1 MFIAIL
7 LIFISFFL
15 QHKIE
20 TIPMEITY
28 NGIDENTAKYI
39 FGCGNRKSIFIKKR
53 DSNNRKS
60 KNDKSIKYI
69 NIKQQKNNILN
80 NNITSRLKSIKEEI
94 NSINKLEVDQNEK
107 KLNCCKIR
115 FDDNKTTISGVI
127 DYNRDD
133 LKTKEVNN
141 NSDTDITYSKLKNLH
156 HSIKLSSN
164 NVHLIIPILKING
177 IRLTS
182 SKINS
187 KMSFKAS
194 DLFQKQQLQN
204 EINTI
209 DSKLFFSTELYIHVK
224 EYPRQ
229 RETDLSIPK
238 TISSQ
243 NKLYGLLFQNQILSE
258 IYINN
263 INKSVNRNEHRS
275 ILISNN
281 YNNDLFPKITARTR
295 LQLFRYIDMLIENNC
310 NSELFLE
317 FGVFKY
323 ALHNTHLETI
333 KIELSKELILNNE
346 SITDIFIKHQMHD
359 QLKTTVD
366 IDKYN
371 MDNKKMNRILLI
383 NLLNKI

>member
-94 NSINKLEVDQNEK
+94 NSINKLKVDQNEK

-156 HSIKLSSN
+156 HSIKLSAN